1 MDKFAEMQDFR
12 IIQGSNRYNM
22 QNSFQENSIDGDSE
36 DEEDLRFIQE
46 VVSGY
51 LKDL

>member
-1 MDKFAEMQDFR
+1 ML
-12 IIQGSNRYNM
+12 
-22 QNSFQENSIDGDSE
+22 NSFQEDSIDGDSE
-36 DEEDLRFIQE
+36 DEEDLLFIKE